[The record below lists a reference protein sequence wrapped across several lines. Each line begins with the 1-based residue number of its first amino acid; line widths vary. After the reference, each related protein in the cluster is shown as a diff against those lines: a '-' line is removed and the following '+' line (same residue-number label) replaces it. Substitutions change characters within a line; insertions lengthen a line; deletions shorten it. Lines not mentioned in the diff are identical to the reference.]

1 MTVWSRPKV
10 SLAVL
15 VSSVLV
21 ASVLAANPA
30 GAAPAPTPAVHCG
43 MRITEDTVL
52 NRDLLNCKDDGI
64 VFAADGI
71 TLDLNGHTVEGNGQL
86 RKDCPKGAICDDG
99 LVSIG
104 HSNLTVEDG
113 TVTNFALGGVMFQ
126 GRGNRI
132 VGLTSTANQFSGLNI
147 SSADSLVTESTFSH
161 NGSLEFGP
169 GIYLYHARGTLVTGS
184 ELVDN
189 GAIGVDVSALPG
201 ARVVGTQISGNP
213 ANGVVVE
220 GSGALVAHNR
230 MVGNGWGVEVD
241 GNRNRIVE
249 NDIGA
254 PGCSD
259 GCQFGISLD
268 GGHGNSIAGNRV
280 AEAAV
285 ADIHLSGEKANPP
298 TRGNVVRD
306 NVLIAGGRYGLQV
319 EKPATGTSLLR
330 NLSRGAKLIG
340 FLVESPSTR
349 LVGNSAR
356 GSGRLGISAVPG
368 VRDGGGNRASGS
380 VASRECRHL
389 HCG

>member
-1 MTVWSRPKV
+1 
-10 SLAVL
+10 
-15 VSSVLV
+15 
-21 ASVLAANPA
+21 
-30 GAAPAPTPAVHCG
+30 

-52 NRDLLNCKDDGI
+52 NRDLLDCKDDGI

-71 TLDLNGHTVEGNGQL
+71 TLNLNGHTVEGNGQV

-113 TVTNFALGGVMFQ
+113 TVTNFALGGVIFR
-126 GRGNRI
+126 GRENRI
-132 VGLTSTANQFSGLNI
+132 AGITSTENEFSGLNI
-147 SSADSLVTESTFSH
+147 SSADSLVSESTFSH

-169 GIYLYHARGTLVTGS
+169 GIYLYHAKGTTVTGS
-184 ELVDN
+184 ELIDN

-201 ARVVGTQISGNP
+201 VRVVGNQISGNP

-220 GSGALVAHNR
+220 GTGALVAHNR

-241 GNRNRIVE
+241 GSRNRIVE
-249 NDIGA
+249 NDIGD

-268 GGHGNSIAGNRV
+268 GGHGNLIARNRV

-285 ADIHLSGEKANPP
+285 ADIHLTGEKSNPP
-298 TRGNVVRD
+298 TRGSVVRE
-306 NVLIAGGRYGLQV
+306 NILIAGGRYGLQV
-319 EKPATGTSLLR
+319 EKPAAGTSLLS
-330 NLSRGAKLIG
+330 NISRQAKLIG

-349 LVGNSAR
+349 LVGNSAV

-368 VRDGGGNRASGS
+368 VRDGGGNRAAGS
-380 VASRECRHL
+380 DGGGRCLNLR
-389 HCG
+389 CG